1 MVVSININDNLANQL
16 YVLFNSEDINKIVNT
31 VLTDAVKRKSENI
44 QDFFGNVNY
53 LDDYDYKNSRQRNEC
68 LS

>member
-1 MVVSININDNLANQL
+1 MVVNININDNLANQL
-16 YVLFNSEDINKIVNT
+16 YVLFNSEDLNKIVNT
-31 VLTDAVKRKSENI
+31 VLTNAVKQKSENI

-53 LDDYDYKNSRQRNEC
+53 LDDYDYKTSRQRNEC

>member
-16 YVLFNSEDINKIVNT
+16 YVLFNSEDMNKIVNT

-53 LDDYDYKNSRQRNEC
+53 SEDYDYKISRQRNEC